1 MGDIFSKSASEDTN
15 LETFSLI
22 WLDAT
27 VNSSEEN
34 RLSQEKL
41 RTSINH
47 LKTFEDDKLCEDY
60 IRNLSE
66 NDRIV
71 LISSGRLGKI
81 IVPQIHHLRQVFSI
95 YIYCRYKEANEEW
108 ANKFIKVNLIFI
120 QILIFIL
127 FIDFSIGTRCF
138 CYFK

>member
-1 MGDIFSKSASEDTN
+1 MGDIFSKPTSEDTN

-47 LKTFEDDKLCEDY
+47 LKTFEDDKLCENY
-60 IRNLSE
+60 IRSLSE

-71 LISSGRLGKI
+71 LISSGQLGKQI
-81 IVPQIHHLRQVFSI
+81 IPQIHHLRQVFSI
-95 YIYCRYKEANEEW
+95 YIFCRNKETYEKW
-108 ANKFIKVNLIFI
+108 ANPFIKVNLIFI
-120 QILIFIL
+120 QIFYL
-127 FIDFSIGTRCF
+127 FFYRYKVF
-138 CYFK
+138 LFF